1 MDSSVK
7 FCWTPC
13 DSFRP
18 IKVTVIS
25 IQERLYMNS
34 DSPSLSIEERREKKT
49 PARPNKKRK
58 LESNP
63 LDLML
68 QSFQA
73 AGDQIAAY
81 YQGLVDASTLDRN
94 NDTMTDAVRTSV
106 WDSYFPNVRTAL
118 CPCCQKM
125 VISESAARF
134 SYQTFDAG
142 HIFPRSRGG
151 TLELANLIPVCK
163 KCNTDMGTQHLYS
176 YAWKKYG
183 VALWRS

>member
-1 MDSSVK
+1 MRSFLVYKGDRYRSS
-7 FCWTPC
+7 
-13 DSFRP
+13 
-18 IKVTVIS
+18 
-25 IQERLYMNS
+25 QEGPYMNL
-34 DSPSLSIEERREKKT
+34 DSPSLSIEERREKRI
-49 PARPNKKRK
+49 PARNKKRK
-58 LESNP
+58 LETNENP
-63 LDLML
+63 LEALK
-68 QSFQA
+68 QSFKD

-81 YQGLVDASTLDRN
+81 YQSLVDVSTLDRN
-94 NDTMTDAVRTSV
+94 NDTMTDAVRTTV

-176 YAWKKYG
+176 YAWRKYG
-183 VALWRS
+183 VSLWP

>member
-1 MDSSVK
+1 MD
-7 FCWTPC
+7 
-13 DSFRP
+13 
-18 IKVTVIS
+18 
-25 IQERLYMNS
+25 S
-34 DSPSLSIEERREKKT
+34 DSPILSIEERREKR
-49 PARPNKKRK
+49 PARSKKRK
-58 LESNP
+58 IEKTESNP
-63 LDLML
+63 LDLL
-68 QSFQA
+68 KQSFKD

-81 YQGLVDASTLDRN
+81 YQSLVDASTLDRN
-94 NDTMTDAVRTSV
+94 NDSMTDAVRTTV

-151 TLELANLIPVCK
+151 TLDLGNLIPVCK

-176 YAWKKYG
+176 YAWRKYG
-183 VALWRS
+183 VALWGP

>member
-1 MDSSVK
+1 MD
-7 FCWTPC
+7 
-13 DSFRP
+13 
-18 IKVTVIS
+18 
-25 IQERLYMNS
+25 S
-34 DSPSLSIEERREKKT
+34 DSPTLSVQERERREIKPKRG
-49 PARPNKKRK
+49 PVARPNKKRK

-68 QSFQA
+68 QSFQD

-81 YQGLVDASTLDRN
+81 YQSLVDASTLDRN
-94 NDTMTDAVRTSV
+94 NDTMTDALRTTV
-106 WDSYFPNVRTAL
+106 WDTYFPNVRTAL

-151 TLELANLIPVCK
+151 TLDLANLIPVCK

-176 YAWKKYG
+176 YAWRKYG
-183 VALWRS
+183 VALWPNMLAIEGVSH